1 MISYEDAKKKALE
14 LNSDVNACYEFNN
27 AYRFLDKN
35 DDSAGDKSVIIL
47 KEDGRALNYV
57 DYILD
62 YATSNKMKEIEF

>member
-35 DDSAGDKSVIIL
+35 DDSTGDKSVIIL

-62 YATSNKMKEIEF
+62 YATSNKMKEIGF

>member
-1 MISYEDAKKKALE
+1 MFSYEDAKKKALE

-35 DDSAGDKSVIIL
+35 DDSTGDKSVIIL

-62 YATSNKMKEIEF
+62 YATSNNLKI

>member
-14 LNSDVNACYEFNN
+14 LNGDLNACYEFNN

-35 DDSAGDKSVIIL
+35 DDSVGDKSVIIS

-57 DYILD
+57 NYILD
-62 YATSNKMKEIEF
+62 YATSNKTKEIEF

>member
-14 LNSDVNACYEFNN
+14 LNSDVNACYDFNN
-27 AYRFLDKN
+27 AYSFLDKN
-35 DDSAGDKSVIIL
+35 DDSTGDKSVIIL